1 MAFTLVTGGSSSAP
15 PFFFEPLCLPRLLS
29 ATGFRLAASHTS
41 VKGGIATP
49 SGNSSSAVFIH
60 CRYSDDCVRRSA
72 PFNFSLFSTYSI
84 QRRAT
89 RVAGGSCASSS
100 GASSSAVFC
109 RSASPESEPEAFS
122 LASEADSL
130 AASTAAGFSST
141 ASFSSSSIVDP
152 TTVASHGPSV
162 SFTFFKAVVSS
173 STALSLVSAAP
184 SRATALA
191 AVGAGMASPAL
202 CKVRR

>member
-49 SGNSSSAVFIH
+49 S
-60 CRYSDDCVRRSA
+60 
-72 PFNFSLFSTYSI
+72 T
-84 QRRAT
+84 
-89 RVAGGSCASSS
+89 GGSCASSS